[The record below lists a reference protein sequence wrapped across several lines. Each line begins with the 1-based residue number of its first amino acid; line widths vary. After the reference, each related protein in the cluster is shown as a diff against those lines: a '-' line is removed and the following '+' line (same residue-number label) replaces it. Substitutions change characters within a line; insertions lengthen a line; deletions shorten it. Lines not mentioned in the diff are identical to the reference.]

1 MDSLMTR
8 IATNV
13 TLSTIS
19 EANATRVGMNQTKI
33 DALEAQWQSELGT
46 NNPTLINTVVN
57 GALGDHLR
65 TVVEGSYGLIT
76 EINVMDAHGLSVG
89 QSSSNSDIWQGEEG
103 KYKKSFLVGPGAVFV
118 DEVEFDESTQS
129 YQSQV
134 NATIVDPNSGK
145 AIGAVSVGIDMNV
158 LTDM

>member
-1 MDSLMTR
+1 
-8 IATNV
+8 
-13 TLSTIS
+13 
-19 EANATRVGMNQTKI
+19 
-33 DALEAQWQSELGT
+33 
-46 NNPTLINTVVN
+46 
-57 GALGDHLR
+57 
-65 TVVEGSYGLIT
+65 
-76 EINVMDAHGLSVG
+76 
-89 QSSSNSDIWQGEEG
+89 NSDIWQGEEG

-145 AIGAVSVGIDMNV
+145 AIGAVSVGLDMNV